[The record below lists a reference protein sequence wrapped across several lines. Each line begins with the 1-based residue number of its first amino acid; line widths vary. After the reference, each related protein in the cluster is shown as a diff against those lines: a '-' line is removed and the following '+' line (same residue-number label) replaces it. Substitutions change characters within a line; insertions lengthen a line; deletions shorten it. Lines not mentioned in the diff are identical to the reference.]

1 MSSQIREAYLQFMI
15 TIARMV
21 RDDKNMTKDDAFV
34 QEEMSRV
41 MDLESDV
48 AKVCFYNAHVPFDHR
63 SMAFHQILSQT

>member
-1 MSSQIREAYLQFMI
+1 MSLQIREAYLQFMI

-21 RDDKNMTKDDAFV
+21 RDDKNMTRDDAYV

-48 AKVCFYNAHVPFDHR
+48 AKVCFYYTHGA
-63 SMAFHQILSQT
+63 L